1 MNLPASVA
9 ETTIPLALNSCALQ
23 QRIHPAAS
31 RVALRAGTTPG
42 RFIGFDLLALSNGDV
57 KASRSQMSRLGL
69 SIRSR
74 RPAPVYATSIACDD
88 RVARNWFDRLRGR
101 RSRRRDHQARRHGQS
116 A

>member
-23 QRIHPAAS
+23 QRIHPATS
-31 RVALRAGTTPG
+31 RVSLPAGTTPG

-69 SIRSR
+69 SIRWR
-74 RPAPVYATSIACDD
+74 RPAPRLRDV
-88 RVARNWFDRLRGR
+88 DRLRRQGR
-101 RSRRRDHQARRHGQS
+101 AQLVRPASRAPVS
-116 A
+116 TA